1 LFSFVSPGSLFP
13 GFSSI
18 LVSFNMKQVLLNDPS
33 PTLPLEGRE
42 ALYRPI
48 LHGYLLKLHFQN
60 FSTNSLGISGRA
72 SPSHSREGP
81 GRGH

>member
-1 LFSFVSPGSLFP
+1 MHVIHHDL
-13 GFSSI
+13 
-18 LVSFNMKQVLLNDPS
+18 S

-60 FSTNSLGISGRA
+60 FSNELPWNLWQSVSLPFKGRA
-72 SPSHSREGP
+72 GEGSLKLIIIYLVTSIL
-81 GRGH
+81 RSI